1 MIIDEPVKINEKNVY
16 LQQLMNLVTIF
27 FTCIFYFTYRA
38 VLHGSGI
45 FPITTHRLLQIL

>member
-1 MIIDEPVKINEKNVY
+1 MDHHFEIKKESFLSTKKIDHSIY
-16 LQQLMNLVTIF
+16 ILLI
-27 FTCIFYFTYRA
+27 RA